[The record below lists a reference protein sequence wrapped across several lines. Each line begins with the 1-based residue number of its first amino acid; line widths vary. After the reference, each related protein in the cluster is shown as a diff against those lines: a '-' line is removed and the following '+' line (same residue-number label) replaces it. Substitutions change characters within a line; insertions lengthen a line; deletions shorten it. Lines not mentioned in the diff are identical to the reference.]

1 MEVTRDINADC
12 RRSAGRD
19 QVIRVGLVAS
29 VDIGLGVGSLE
40 GDWFGGFGGLADLV
54 KCLKPKRTYP

>member
-1 MEVTRDINADC
+1 
-12 RRSAGRD
+12 
-19 QVIRVGLVAS
+19 VIRVGLVAS